1 MLCHFCGGTELPLRL
16 RNTTACVNCQLAVE
30 FRELLS
36 IMNASL
42 MTDDSMRYVL
52 IVRDSTPTVCLLRV
66 NLSVTYYQRS
76 GEIAINV
83 RENELFCS
91 AL

>member
-30 FRELLS
+30 FRG
-36 IMNASL
+36 ASFYNERIPN
-42 MTDDSMRYVL
+42 DGRQHAVCS
-52 IVRDSTPTVCLLRV
+52 IVRDRTPTVCLLRV